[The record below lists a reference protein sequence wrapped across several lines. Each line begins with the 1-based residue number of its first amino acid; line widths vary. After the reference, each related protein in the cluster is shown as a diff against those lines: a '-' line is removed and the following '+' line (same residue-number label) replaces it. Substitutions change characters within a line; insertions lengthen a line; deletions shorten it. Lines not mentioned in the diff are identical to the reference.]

1 VDRKIETYERESE
14 QRRAIDR
21 EETKN
26 QIQNDEKR
34 SNSRMACLENELDQV
49 KTITVG
55 QAKQLA
61 SAELKISSMS
71 MSVLR
76 QF

>member
-1 VDRKIETYERESE
+1 
-14 QRRAIDR
+14 
-21 EETKN
+21 
-26 QIQNDEKR
+26 
-34 SNSRMACLENELDQV
+34 MACLANELDQV

-61 SAELKISSMS
+61 SAKLKILRMS
-71 MSVLR
+71 MSVLG